1 VIIYAKISSKK
12 RLGMLYYLYQHFGI
26 NIFHYISVRAFL
38 GFIISFGLTLLV
50 MPKFIKWAKNKA
62 TQPIYELAPKT
73 HQEKAKTPT
82 MGGVVFLGS
91 SIIALILSMK
101 FHYYTFIALLTM
113 VLFFGIG
120 FVDDI
125 AKILG
130 KTNQSG
136 LSAKNKFILQWIFAF
151 VVAVLLYLSG
161 FDTQLYIPFYKDP
174 ILDMGIY
181 SIPFWALVIVATSNS
196 VNLTDGL
203 DGLAT
208 VPSVFAFFSLAVIIY
223 LMGNVKF
230 ASYLFLPH
238 LPIGELAIFATTL
251 IGALVGFLW
260 FNAHPAEVFMG
271 DSGSLSIGALIG
283 VLAIFAKSEFL
294 LIFIGFVF
302 LLESLSVIMQVGV
315 FKLTKSPKLNKFTKE
330 PVRLFKMAPIHHHFE
345 LKGWS
350 ENKVIVRFWIIAFI
364 TNLIAI
370 ISIKI
375 R

>member
-1 VIIYAKISSKK
+1 
-12 RLGMLYYLYQHFGI
+12 MLYYLYQHFGI

-62 TQPIYELAPKT
+62 TQPIYELAPKA